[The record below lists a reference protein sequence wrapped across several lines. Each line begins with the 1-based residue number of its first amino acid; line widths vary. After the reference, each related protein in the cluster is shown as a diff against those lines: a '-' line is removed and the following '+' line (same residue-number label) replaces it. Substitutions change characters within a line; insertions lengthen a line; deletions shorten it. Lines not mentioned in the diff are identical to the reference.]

1 MNKEALCHI
10 QKSNYAYAYKLD
22 ELHIRLRTAK
32 DDLEEVTL
40 FYGNKFNWQDKKSG
54 RMQKVYQDE
63 YYDYYEY
70 RLQLEDTRLGY
81 YFGLK
86 KGEDYLFLTEVGL
99 EETFNDDMAY
109 CYYFQYPFINAEDVH
124 KQPSWLQDA
133 IFYQIFVERFFNG
146 DVANSPTPLTPWEDD
161 PTPKS
166 FFGGDLRGIIEKLD
180 YLEKLGINAIY
191 LTPIFESPSNHKYDT
206 VDYMRIDTYFGD
218 EKIFEEL
225 VLKAHQKGM
234 KIILDAVFNHC
245 GIAFAPFQDVVQK
258 GRASKYYDWFFIK
271 GEKVIIEPPNYL
283 TFSQVPYMPKLNTAH
298 PEVRE
303 YLFSVVRYWTKTYG
317 IDGWR
322 LDVSDEI
329 EHGFWR
335 AFRELV
341 KGINQEVVIIGE
353 NWHNA
358 YPWLMGDQFDSVM
371 NYPLTKLMGDY
382 FARKAID
389 AKGFKE
395 QLTSLYMRYPKQVN
409 EGMLNLLDS
418 HDTERF
424 LTLCKE
430 DKTSLKNAVAF
441 LFGYIGIPCT
451 YYGTEIGMIGEYDP
465 GCRKGFD
472 WCEAHWDQDLY
483 HYYKRLIAIRKHEK
497 VLQTG
502 EMSLFYQGKLFV
514 MRRYDQEAMIDI
526 VINQTQVPLTYE
538 IVHKGK
544 EEVGRCQEVLY
555 NTLIN
560 QKDSVVIPAGH
571 TYYIKIISS

>member
-10 QKSNYAYAYKLD
+10 PKSNYAYAYKLD

-40 FYGNKFNWQDKKSG
+40 FYGNKFNWQNKKSG
-54 RMQKVYQDE
+54 RMQKAYQDE

-86 KGEDYLFLTEVGL
+86 KGKEYLFLTEVGL
-99 EETFNDDMAY
+99 EETFKDDMAY
-109 CYYFQYPFINAEDVH
+109 CYYFQYPFINTEDVH
-124 KQPSWLQDA
+124 EQPSWLQDA

-146 DVANSPTPLTPWEDD
+146 DTANSPTPLTPWEDD

-166 FFGGDLRGIIEKLD
+166 FFGGDLKGIIEKLD
-180 YLEKLGINAIY
+180 YLENLGINAIY
-191 LTPIFESPSNHKYDT
+191 LTPIFESPSNHKYDI
-206 VDYMRIDTYFGD
+206 VDYLRIDPYFGN
-218 EKIFEEL
+218 EKNFEEL
-225 VLKAHQKGM
+225 VMKAHQKGM

-245 GIAFAPFQDVVQK
+245 SIAFAPFQDVIQK
-258 GRASKYYDWFFIK
+258 GRESKYFDWFFIK
-271 GEKVIIEPPNYL
+271 GDKVVLEPPNYL
-283 TFSQVPYMPKLNTAH
+283 TFSHVPYMPKLNTAH
-298 PEVRE
+298 PEVRD
-303 YLFSVVRYWTKTYG
+303 YLFSIIRYWTKTYG

-335 AFRELV
+335 AFRHLV
-341 KGINQEVVIIGE
+341 KDINKEVVIIGE

-389 AKGFKE
+389 AKAFKE

-430 DKTSLKNAVAF
+430 DKASLKNAVAF
-441 LFGYIGIPCT
+441 LFGYVGIPCT
-451 YYGTEIGMIGEYDP
+451 YYGTEIGMTGEYDP

-472 WCEAHWDQDLY
+472 WCEAHWDQNLY
-483 HYYKRLIAIRKHEK
+483 HYYKRLIALRKHEK

-502 EMSLFYQGKLFV
+502 EISLFYQGQLFII
-514 MRRYDQEAMIDI
+514 RRYNHEEIIDI
-526 VINQTQVPLTYE
+526 VINQTQVPLTYKL
-538 IVHKGK
+538 INKGK
-544 EEVGRCQEVLY
+544 EETIRWQEVLY
-555 NTLIN
+555 NISAH
-560 QKDSVVIPAGH
+560 QKDSLVIPAGH
-571 TYYIKIISS
+571 TYYIKRISN